1 MSVHLRAIGRTIAF
15 ICYALASWRVWLT
28 VCRVHGWKPAGPHPV
43 ITFLV
48 FLLLA
53 ALCSGIGW
61 VVYRRYQRATNRLYT
76 TEERAILR
84 SAFREMNEQ
93 LSRQLR
99 ETRWKMAL
107 LFMVVSATAFFLV
120 FLDASVMVACLA
132 TVGMCVVCR
141 LLFLKGGVTV
151 DLDEDVKQMLL
162 RPKSTPNKCR
172 VNRNEN
178 DVS

>member
-15 ICYALASWRVWLT
+15 IGYVLVLWRVWLT
-28 VCRVHGWKPAGPHPV
+28 ACRVHGWKPAGPHPA

-61 VVYRRYQRATNRLYT
+61 VVYRRYQRAMNRLYT
-76 TEERAILR
+76 TEERSILR
-84 SAFREMNEQ
+84 NAFREMNEQ

-99 ETRWKMAL
+99 EMQWKMAL
-107 LFMVVSATAFFLV
+107 VFIAGYITAFCLMFFADASATV
-120 FLDASVMVACLA
+120 VCLA
-132 TVGMCVVCR
+132 AAAMCVVCH
-141 LLFLKGGVTV
+141 LFLKGGVTV

-162 RPKSTPNKCR
+162 RPTNSQNEWR
-172 VNRNEN
+172 VDRNDN
-178 DVS
+178 DMS